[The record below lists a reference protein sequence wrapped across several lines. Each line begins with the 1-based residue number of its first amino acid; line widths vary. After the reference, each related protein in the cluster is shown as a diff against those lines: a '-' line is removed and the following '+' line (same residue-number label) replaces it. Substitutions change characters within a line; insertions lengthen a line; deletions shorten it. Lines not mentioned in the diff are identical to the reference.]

1 MKVGWED
8 QIIVLD
14 AEAENE
20 ASRGTWED
28 HIIVVEIKAGTD
40 TKGSSILRS

>member
-1 MKVGWED
+1 MKAGWED
-8 QIIVLD
+8 HIIVLD
-14 AEAENE
+14 AETENE

-40 TKGSSILRS
+40 TKESSILGS